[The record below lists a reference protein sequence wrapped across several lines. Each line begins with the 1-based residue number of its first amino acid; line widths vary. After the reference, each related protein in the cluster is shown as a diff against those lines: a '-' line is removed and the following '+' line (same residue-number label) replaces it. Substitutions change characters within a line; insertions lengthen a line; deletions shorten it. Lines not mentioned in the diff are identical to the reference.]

1 MFVETCNRESKI
13 ELRELYHILRGKVGA
28 EEKLRLNELIQ
39 Y

>member
-1 MFVETCNRESKI
+1 MFVETCNGESKL

-28 EEKLRLNELIQ
+28 EEKLTLNVLIQ